1 MGTRTSAIVLWI
13 QSSAGKVICPSVDV
27 QAAASIVAK
36 TCCLGRSLH
45 RLDSSNWVAG
55 SACHPVPNT
64 KMVNP
69 GLKSAVVALLLFFW
83 NMGTLSIFLNVEP
96 KLKRWYQ
103 QPSWEDVFNNNSAVP
118 LNCSR
123 IVATDLVPNTSI
135 ADECLPWCHESLGP
149 RSHLELFLLSPGS
162 VYFLGWSYVM
172 DPSISSVIFM
182 CLKVET
188 ASWGL
193 WLLPSPVYA
202 YMASFAY
209 GCVSFVWLIYFWKI
223 TPKQHCSLGP
233 KQDSIQKDGP
243 FSSGHCKAPFC
254 CISVG
259 SDREASEWSL
269 GLSAVC
275 QSLEPT
281 LDALSIITFV
291 RCGQPFY
298 AAAALTGVA
307 FAIVELMDPFQ
318 ICGAK
323 AMAQSLAQGFATK
336 GLHEL
341 KAAEFIET
349 FLVTMVQCFALLR
362 ASSAESAD
370 TKTSMVLNLAVGA
383 SLSLFVSMP
392 DQGKSWRLIE
402 KVGHWRVQDFYAPNL
417 QDFYDVE
424 RRTAQMSMGQKY
436 EGSITCIML
445 ATLFFSFTGREMA
458 KPDSSEPDTGPVLDH
473 LILVTFSLAFYTT
486 CILFFAIP
494 LCHIAFVKFHECLR
508 CVLGNLQDCCSSC
521 CCPSVYLP
529 VQRESQLIR
538 DNA

>member
-1 MGTRTSAIVLWI
+1 ML
-13 QSSAGKVICPSVDV
+13 
-27 QAAASIVAK
+27 
-36 TCCLGRSLH
+36 
-45 RLDSSNWVAG
+45 
-55 SACHPVPNT
+55 
-64 KMVNP
+64 
-69 GLKSAVVALLLFFW
+69 
-83 NMGTLSIFLNVEP
+83 IFCKVEP
-96 KLKRWYQ
+96 KLKKWLR

-118 LNCSR
+118 LNCSH

-149 RSHLELFLLSPGS
+149 RSHLEVFLLSPAFVFG
-162 VYFLGWSYVM
+162 LGWSYMM

-209 GCVSFVWLIYFWKI
+209 GCVSFVWLIYFWNI

-233 KQDSIQKDGP
+233 NQDGIQQDGP
-243 FSSGHCKAPFC
+243 FTSGYCKAPLC

-269 GLSAVC
+269 GLSAVF

-281 LDALSIITFV
+281 LDVLSIITFV

-298 AAAALTGVA
+298 AAMALTGVA
-307 FAIVELMDPFQ
+307 FAILELMDPFQ
-318 ICGAK
+318 ISGAK

-341 KAAEFIET
+341 KAAESIET
-349 FLVTMVQCFALLR
+349 FCVTMVQCFALLR
-362 ASSAESAD
+362 AASAQSD
-370 TKTSMVLNLAVGA
+370 TETSIVLTLAVGA

-392 DQGKSWRLIE
+392 DQSKSWHLIDTA
-402 KVGHWRVQDFYAPNL
+402 RQPNL
-417 QDFYDVE
+417 QDFYAVE
-424 RRTAQMSMGQKY
+424 RTKAQMSMYQKY
-436 EGSITCIML
+436 EGSISCIVF
-445 ATLFFSFTGREMA
+445 ATLSFAFTGRETA
-458 KPDSSEPDTGPVLDH
+458 KPDPSTPDAGPDTGPVLDQ
-473 LILVTFSLAFYTT
+473 LILVTFSLASYIT
-486 CILFFAIP
+486 CILFFAIA
-494 LCHIAFVKFHECLR
+494 CCVTVRVKFHECLR
-508 CVLGNLQDCCSSC
+508 CVQDCCR
-521 CCPSVYLP
+521 PSAYLP